1 MPELYR
7 KRLIPSER
15 IHLKNDT
22 IVSISDGH
30 IIPAGKHCIQ
40 RKNFPM
46 EYPTMS

>member
-7 KRLIPSER
+7 KRLIPSEC

-22 IVSISDGH
+22 IVSFQTDILL
-30 IIPAGKHCIQ
+30 PAGKHCIQ
-40 RKNFPM
+40 RKNFPT